1 MARCP
6 QSIRES
12 KASLVALDACR
23 CQGIG
28 CQQSGAVPSCTPSS
42 WSKRAAFKT
51 HVCLQPKGR
60 TSPRQTDGRL
70 LPSSTEAV
78 EALLA
83 RLKCSRQAL
92 DEWTDRLREWFAS
105 HVLQPLARLLD
116 TAHLVCPARS

>member
-1 MARCP
+1 MRPA
-6 QSIRES
+6 E
-12 KASLVALDACR
+12 
-23 CQGIG
+23 
-28 CQQSGAVPSCTPSS
+28 AVCKQNGEGGPSRTSSS
-42 WSKRAAFKT
+42 WSSRAAPNT
-51 HVCLQPKGR
+51 YVCLQPKGR

-105 HVLQPLARLLD
+105 HVLQPLTCLLD
-116 TAHLVCPARS
+116 TAHLVGSARS